1 MNIEVSFKVIQ
12 STCSSCFKAS
22 QALCFELDRTL
33 VLVHWIFFSNADA
46 DEEWIHSSQ
55 ENGIGDQDAR
65 EIELLRYRPPDEG
78 TLSALRETR
87 VRQKEIKRKFINLG
101 DYLFILLVLVLVSY
115 GNRDPA
121 SFTMRNSLEQE
132 FMHPLT
138 ASFPQGLDDVS

>member
-1 MNIEVSFKVIQ
+1 MEH
-12 STCSSCFKAS
+12 SCLFIG
-22 QALCFELDRTL
+22 F
-33 VLVHWIFFSNADA
+33 FFSNAGA

-101 DYLFILLVLVLVSY
+101 DYLFILIVLVLVSY